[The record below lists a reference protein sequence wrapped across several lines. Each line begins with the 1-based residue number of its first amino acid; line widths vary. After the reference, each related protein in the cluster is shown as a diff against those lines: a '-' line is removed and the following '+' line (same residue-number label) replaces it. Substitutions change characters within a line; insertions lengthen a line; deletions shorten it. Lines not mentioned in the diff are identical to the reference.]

1 MPDEIV
7 RKAKAGNAIFN
18 GSIIVSIG
26 ERAHLDESGAPASGH
41 RIHPDVNQFVASG
54 THFSRLNT
62 RFDEH
67 YGGGPS

>member
-26 ERAHLDESGAPASGH
+26 ERAHLDPPVVIEFT
-41 RIHPDVNQFVASG
+41 Q
-54 THFSRLNT
+54 RLTNLLLP
-62 RFDEH
+62 ELIILV
-67 YGGGPS
+67 